1 MVQID
6 MRLEVGYIRRENM
19 LKLPLREKGSSLGSF
34 IAYGREETGY
44 ARGAL
49 RPVVLL
55 LARP

>member
-1 MVQID
+1 